1 MVCNKIQG
9 DLDVSFFNAFFFYFQ
24 NTFIKSFLVKNY
36 KDNHVFTSPK
46 SEILIFNICKD
57 IQQNV

>member
-9 DLDVSFFNAFFFYFQ
+9 DLDVSFLNAFFYFQ

-36 KDNHVFTSPK
+36 KDNHVFISPK
-46 SEILIFNICKD
+46 SEIFPFNICKN